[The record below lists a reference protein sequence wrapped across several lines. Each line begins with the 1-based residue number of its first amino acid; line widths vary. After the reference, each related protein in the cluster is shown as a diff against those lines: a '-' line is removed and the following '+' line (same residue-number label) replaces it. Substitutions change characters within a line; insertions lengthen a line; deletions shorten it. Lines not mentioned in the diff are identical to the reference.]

1 MIISAACRAVVNG
14 EENVFPIMRH
24 GDFYRWMKMLH
35 CQYNKAAVEQGFID
49 WDEEKRIEHFISRA
63 EAAKIAKECNQILPH
78 MREEFN
84 PNCLYSED
92 IY

>member
-35 CQYNKAAVEQGFID
+35 CQYDKAAVEQGFID
-49 WDEEKRIEHFISRA
+49 WDEGK
-63 EAAKIAKECNQILPH
+63 KIQRFVS
-78 MREEFN
+78 REEAYQIALHNGQLKGPSNTPGELF
-84 PNCLYSED
+84 SED
-92 IY
+92 LW

>member
-49 WDEEKRIEHFISRA
+49 WDEEKRIERFVS
-63 EAAKIAKECNQILPH
+63 
-78 MREEFN
+78 REEAYQIALREGQLKGSTNTPGELF
-84 PNCLYSED
+84 SED
-92 IY
+92 LW